1 LPQSSSESTDLA
13 RGAINGDELTV
24 QLVRQRMPAAE
35 RTLHPTIV
43 RILWPLR
50 PTDVDAQQFPE
61 TAAALVRLFA
71 EAHITLASIKARLGT
86 PL

>member
-1 LPQSSSESTDLA
+1 MNDITDLA
-13 RGAINGDELTV
+13 HAQLNGDELTV
-24 QLVRQRMPAAE
+24 QRVRQRMPAAE
-35 RTLHPTIV
+35 RTLHPTMV